1 MCTTG
6 TNGLRGCNTSETP
19 VAKNGFPATSAGV
32 GGRMPSRASRSL
44 AICADLSVAADPGF
58 AAQAGH
64 RWRSIMPEGAPC
76 GYRLCLADRRRDFR
90 REVLRLLREAF
101 AQRVAREAPHLDV
114 LADHR
119 DGRVH
124 LVLNAALSVR
134 VLEE

>member
-58 AAQAGH
+58 AVSLRMSDASCNVRGGG
-64 RWRSIMPEGAPC
+64 EGVGAASGDAPVAVDELGSTAE
-76 GYRLCLADRRRDFR
+76 GYLSPHTAEKLQP
-90 REVLRLLREAF
+90 AF
-101 AQRVAREAPHLDV
+101 
-114 LADHR
+114 
-119 DGRVH
+119 
-124 LVLNAALSVR
+124 SK
-134 VLEE
+134 